1 MYKSNSGTCNTE
13 PRERERRETPAHF
26 HADVSRRYT
35 MKKLLAARAR
45 KGGVG
50 REEPAT
56 SANLPGLGMM

>member
-1 MYKSNSGTCNTE
+1 ML
-13 PRERERRETPAHF
+13 AHF
-26 HADVSRRYT
+26 YADVSRRYT

-50 REEPAT
+50 REEQAT